1 VVSGSDRA
9 LKRLFDILLSASG
22 LILSSPLW
30 LLIALAIK
38 AEDGG
43 PVFYGHKRV
52 GKDGRL
58 FRAYKFRSMIP
69 DAEREVGPIQAAY
82 DDPRVTRVG
91 RILRGSAMDELPQLW
106 SILKGDMSFVGPRAL
121 RPREIEVNG
130 AGGAISLK
138 SIPGYQERLRVQP
151 GLTGIAQVYAPRNL
165 GRHCKFRYDL
175 LYIRR
180 QSLWLDLRLIL
191 ASFWITARR
200 KWESEE
206 DKI

>member
-1 VVSGSDRA
+1 MVSGSDRA

-165 GRHCKFRYDL
+165 ARHCKFRYDL
-175 LYIRR
+175 LYIKR

-191 ASFWITARR
+191 ASFWITARG

>member
-1 VVSGSDRA
+1 MVSGPDRA
-9 LKRLFDILLSASG
+9 VKRLFDIFLAGFGLVLSF
-22 LILSSPLW
+22 PLW
-30 LLIALAIK
+30 LLIAVAIK
-38 AEDGG
+38 MEDGG
-43 PVFYGHKRV
+43 PIFYGHERV

-58 FRAYKFRSMIP
+58 FWTYKFRSMLP
-69 DAEREVGPIQAAY
+69 DAERGVGPIQAAY
-82 DDPRVTRVG
+82 GDPRVTRVG
-91 RILRGSAMDELPQLW
+91 KILRGSATDELPQLW

-121 RPREIEVNG
+121 RPREIEVDG
-130 AGGAISLK
+130 AGKAIPLE

-165 GRHCKFRYDL
+165 SRHCKFRYDL
-175 LYIRR
+175 LYIQR
-180 QSLWLDLRLIL
+180 QSFWLDFRLIL

>member
-1 VVSGSDRA
+1 MVSGSDRA
-9 LKRLFDILLSASG
+9 VKRLFDILLSASG

-30 LLIALAIK
+30 LLIAIAIK
-38 AEDGG
+38 VEDGG

-69 DAEREVGPIQAAY
+69 DAESEVGPIQAAY

-130 AGGAISLK
+130 AGEAISLK
-138 SIPGYQERLRVQP
+138 SIPGYQERLKVQP

-165 GRHCKFRYDL
+165 PRHCKFRYDL
-175 LYIRR
+175 LYIKR

-191 ASFWITARR
+191 ASFWITARG